1 MLQVVRQIPGA
12 LGARAGVALLG
23 GEPPCPWRVR
33 VVSELLAEDRA
44 TVVEWQVAFLL
55 DEARTRGIE
64 TPPETMT
71 VVARSGFCDEAISRS
86 CGNEIAS
93 LEASGCAGLWTDP
106 LAITCHRQAK
116 YARMRIVWQRKLQ
129 PYCSLS

>member
-64 TPPETMT
+64 TPPDL
-71 VVARSGFCDEAISRS
+71 VPRYPSRHLM
-86 CGNEIAS
+86 E
-93 LEASGCAGLWTDP
+93 
-106 LAITCHRQAK
+106 
-116 YARMRIVWQRKLQ
+116 V
-129 PYCSLS
+129 